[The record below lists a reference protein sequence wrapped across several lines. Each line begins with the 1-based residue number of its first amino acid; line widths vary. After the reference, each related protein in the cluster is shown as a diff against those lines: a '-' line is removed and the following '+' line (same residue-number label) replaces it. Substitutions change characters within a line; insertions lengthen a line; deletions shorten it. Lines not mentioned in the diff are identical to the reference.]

1 MAQFDIHRN
10 KGALRES
17 IPFVVVVQSAQFDS
31 YRRRLVVPLVRSSA
45 LATNRTTLIERI
57 NPVFTVEGISVI
69 LHTLD
74 MVSVALDQ
82 LGPYVGTLTDQGQ
95 RITDA
100 IDELLTRSWG

>member
-1 MAQFDIHRN
+1 MAQFDVHRN

-31 YRRRLVVPLVRSSA
+31 YLRRMVVPLVRRSA
-45 LATNRTTLIERI
+45 LATSRTTLIERI
-57 NPVFTVEGISVI
+57 NPFFTVEGDPVV

-82 LGPYVGTLTDQGQ
+82 LGPYVGTLADQGQ

-100 IDELLTRSWG
+100 IDEVLTRSWG

>member
-17 IPFVVVVQSAQFDS
+17 IPFVVAVQSAQFDS

-57 NPVFTVEGISVI
+57 NPVFTIEGISVI

-74 MVSVALDQ
+74 MVSVALESSA
-82 LGPYVGTLTDQGQ
+82 LVGTLADQGQ